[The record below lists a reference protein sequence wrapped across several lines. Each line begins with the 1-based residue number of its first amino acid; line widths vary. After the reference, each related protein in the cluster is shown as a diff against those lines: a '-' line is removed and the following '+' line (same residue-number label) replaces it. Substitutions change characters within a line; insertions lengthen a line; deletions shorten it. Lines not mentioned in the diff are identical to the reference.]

1 MLSDELAKL
10 NQLYEE
16 GALNREEFR
25 AAKERLLKQ
34 DSALKSPENPTIP
47 DLFGMTPS
55 TYTTVMH
62 LSQFGGYL
70 VPYGGMVIPIAMWIY
85 GRDHNSFVDENGKE
99 IVNFLISYC
108 IYSVVVIILCFLLV
122 GFILIPFFLL
132 LGLLAPILGAIAAS
146 KGQSFRYPLTI
157 RFF

>member
-34 DSALKSPENPTIP
+34 DSALTSPENPSIP

-55 TYTTVMH
+55 SYITVMH

-70 VPYGGMVIPIAMWIY
+70 IPYGGMVIPIAMWIY
-85 GRDHNSFVDENGKE
+85 GRDRNPSVNEHGKE
-99 IVNFLISYC
+99 IVNFIISYC
-108 IYSVVVIILCFLLV
+108 IYSVVVIILCFVLV
-122 GFILIPFFLL
+122 GFILLPFFLV
-132 LGLLAPILGAIAAS
+132 LGLLAPIFGAIAAS

>member
-10 NQLYEE
+10 NKLYEE

-34 DSALKSPENPTIP
+34 DSALKAPEHPSVP
-47 DLFGMTPS
+47 DLLGMTPS

-70 VPYGGMVIPIAMWIY
+70 VPYGGMVIPIAMWLY
-85 GRDHNSFVDENGKE
+85 ARDHDPFVDEHGKE
-99 IVNFLISYC
+99 IVNFIISHF
-108 IYSVVVIILCFLLV
+108 IYSVVVAILCFVLV
-122 GFILIPFFLL
+122 GFILIPLL
-132 LGLLAPILGAIAAS
+132 LILVLLAPIFGAIAAS

>member
-25 AAKERLLKQ
+25 AAKERLLKH
-34 DSALKSPENPTIP
+34 DSALKSPENPAIP

-70 VPYGGMVIPIAMWIY
+70 IPYGGMVIPIAMWVY
-85 GRDHNSFVDENGKE
+85 GRDHNPFVEEQGKE
-99 IVNFLISYC
+99 IVNFIISHF
-108 IYSVVVIILCFLLV
+108 IYGVIIIALCFLLV

-132 LGLLAPILGAIAAS
+132 FVFLAPIFGAIAAS

>member
-25 AAKERLLKQ
+25 AAKERLLKR
-34 DSALKSPENPTIP
+34 DSALKAPKNPSVP
-47 DLFGMTPS
+47 DLFGMTQH
-55 TYTTVMH
+55 YTTVMH
-62 LSQFGGYL
+62 LSQFSGYL
-70 VPYGGMVIPIAMWIY
+70 VPYGGMVIPIAMWLY
-85 GRDHNSFVDENGKE
+85 ARDHDPFVDEHGKE
-99 IVNFLISYC
+99 IVNFIISYC
-108 IYSVVVIILCFLLV
+108 IYSVVVIILCFIAV

-132 LGLLAPILGAIAAS
+132 LGLLAPIFGAIAAS
-146 KGQSFRYPLTI
+146 KGQSFRYPLTF